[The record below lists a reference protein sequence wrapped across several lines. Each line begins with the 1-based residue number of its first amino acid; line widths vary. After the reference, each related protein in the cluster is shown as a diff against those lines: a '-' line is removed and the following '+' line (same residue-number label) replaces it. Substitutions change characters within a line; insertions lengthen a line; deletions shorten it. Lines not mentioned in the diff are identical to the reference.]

1 MNTFLFLL
9 FFVVVWPVHIQAK
22 FSLGVDYLEET
33 KFGILK
39 GKKVG
44 LLTNPAGVNS
54 RGVSTV
60 DVLRRTSQVDLVALF
75 GPEHGIY
82 GNEKVPFRLM
92 IKSMK
97 KQVCRFFH
105 FTGSLGSRQQKC
117 SPKLIVLSL
126 IFKT

>member
-1 MNTFLFLL
+1 MTQNSSKFLSTSEYFPFFLL

-44 LLTNPAGVNS
+44 LLTHPAGVNS

-60 DVLRRTSQVDLVALF
+60 DVLRDFTS
-75 GPEHGIY
+75 
-82 GNEKVPFRLM
+82 
-92 IKSMK
+92 
-97 KQVCRFFH
+97 
-105 FTGSLGSRQQKC
+105 
-117 SPKLIVLSL
+117 
-126 IFKT
+126 